1 MRDWSLGLILATALC
16 GVLGLGK
23 AMYLKWRKWPY
34 PERRNTDRLRDEDL
48 FDFVR
53 RTPY

>member
-1 MRDWSLGLILATALC
+1 MHEAAWLVVGLVLLGF
-16 GVLGLGK
+16 LGLGK

-34 PERRNTDRLRDEDL
+34 PERRNPDRLRDEDL